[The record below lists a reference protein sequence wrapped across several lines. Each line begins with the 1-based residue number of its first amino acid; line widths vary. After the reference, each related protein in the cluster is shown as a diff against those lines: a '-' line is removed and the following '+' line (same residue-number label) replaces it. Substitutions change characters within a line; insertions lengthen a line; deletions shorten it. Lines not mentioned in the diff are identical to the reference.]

1 MMALKQL
8 LLSLGLFSVLLLV
21 RAVEVLANG
30 DHGDDVAGGMH
41 FNPIAFGIV
50 TAALVVV
57 AYFLYR
63 IFAGSGKKSMGE

>member
-1 MMALKQL
+1 MALKQL
-8 LLSLGLFSVLLLV
+8 LLSLGFFSVLV
-21 RAVEVLANG
+21 RAGEALANG
-30 DHGDDVAGGMH
+30 DHGDDIAGGMH

-50 TAALVVV
+50 SVALVVV